1 MRRSLLAVAVG
12 LAITATGIKPVLAD
26 EFTVADIEVEGL
38 QRVSAGSVFSA
49 FPVNIG
55 EQIDETRLA
64 NAIKELFRTGL
75 FTDIEA
81 SRDSGVLILSVKE
94 RPSISSIEIDGNK
107 NIETDMLMDALAGAG
122 LEEGQVFRRATLE
135 RLELEILRSYIAQG
149 RYNAR
154 VRATAEELPRN
165 RVAVR
170 LDINEGTVA
179 SIKHINIVGNQD
191 FSDEELISLFELR
204 TSSW

>member
-55 EQIDETRLA
+55 EQIDETMLA
-64 NAIKELFRTGL
+64 NAIKELFRRGL

-94 RPSISSIEIDGNK
+94 RPSKIG
-107 NIETDMLMDALAGAG
+107 
-122 LEEGQVFRRATLE
+122 RASCRE
-135 RLELEILRSYIAQG
+135 RG
-149 RYNAR
+149 
-154 VRATAEELPRN
+154 
-165 RVAVR
+165 
-170 LDINEGTVA
+170 
-179 SIKHINIVGNQD
+179 
-191 FSDEELISLFELR
+191 
-204 TSSW
+204 